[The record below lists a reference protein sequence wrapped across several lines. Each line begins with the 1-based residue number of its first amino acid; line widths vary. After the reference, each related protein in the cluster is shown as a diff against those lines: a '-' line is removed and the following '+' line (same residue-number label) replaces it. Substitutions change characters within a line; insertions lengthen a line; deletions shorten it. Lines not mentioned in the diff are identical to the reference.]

1 MDSQPN
7 NLFETASQP
16 DTGADDAYTFLEF
29 NTQGEEFDYPE
40 FTELSQPIR
49 SSNSNWPTPSDSVSE
64 AVSGDSPGKG
74 RGGGNLQAAAVDAL
88 AAGMSGLNFEESIGG
103 DEESF
108 SEYGK
113 GGDFNTEHA
122 CRYCGVQNPA
132 CVVRCN
138 VPSCRKWFCNSRG
151 NTSGSHIVN
160 HLVRAKHKEVCL
172 HKDSPLG
179 ETILECYNCGC
190 RNVFL
195 LGFISAKAES
205 VVVLLCREPCLNV
218 NALKD
223 MNWDLSQWCPLIDDR
238 CFLQW
243 LVKVPSEQ
251 EQLRAR
257 QISAQQIN
265 KVEEL
270 WKTNPDATLEDLE
283 KPGVDDEPQSVAL
296 KYEDA
301 YQYQNVFAPLIKL
314 EADYDKMMKES
325 QSKDNVTI
333 RWDVGLNKK
342 RVAYFVFPK
351 EDNELRLVPGD
362 ELRLRYSGDAAHP
375 AWQSVGHV
383 IKLTAQEEVALEL
396 RASQGVPVDVVHG
409 YSVDFVWKSTSF
421 DRMQGAMKTFAVDE
435 TSVSGYIYH
444 HLLGHEVE
452 VQMVRNALPRRF
464 GAPGL
469 PELNASQVF
478 AVKSVLQKPISLI
491 QGPPGTGKTVTS
503 AAIVYHMAKQ
513 GQGQVLVCA
522 PSNVAVDQLAEKISA
537 TGLKVVRLC
546 AKSREAVSSPVEHL
560 TLHYQVRHLDTSEK
574 SELHKLQQLKDEQ
587 GELSSSDEKKYKAL
601 KRATE
606 REISQSADVICCTCV
621 GAGDPRL
628 ANFRFRQ
635 VLIDESTQS
644 TEPECLIPLVLGA
657 KQVVLVGDHCQ
668 LGPVIMCKKAARA
681 GLAQS
686 LFERLVILGVKPI
699 RLQVQYRM
707 HPSLSEFPSNS
718 FYEGT
723 LQNGVTVNER
733 QSPGIDFPWPV
744 PNRPMFFYVQM
755 GQEEISASGT
765 SYLNRTEAANVE
777 KIVTT
782 FLKSGVVPSQIGVIT
797 PYEGQRA
804 YIVNYMSRNGALRQ
818 QLYKEI
824 EVASVDSF
832 QGREKDYIILSCVRS
847 NEHQGIGFLNDPRRL
862 NVALTR
868 ARYGIVILGNPKVL
882 SKQPLWNGLL
892 THYKEHECLVEGPL
906 NNLKQSMVQF
916 QKPKKIYND
925 RRLFFGGG
933 PGILPNDSFGSVASS
948 SPTADRRSSRS
959 RGSYMSPGP
968 PNGTHKP
975 VVPPAGYPMPRVP
988 LPPYHGGPPQPYAI
1002 PTRGAVHGPVGAVP
1016 QVPQPGSRGF
1026 GAGRGNAGAPIG
1038 SHLPHQQGSQQPIGS
1053 IGSNFNFPS
1062 LENPNSQPSV
1072 GGPLSQPGYVS
1083 NMPVQGPS
1091 QTFRDG
1097 FSMGGMSQEFLG
1109 DDFKSQ
1115 GSHVP
1120 YNAADF
1126 STQASQS
1133 GYAVDYVNQGGQGGF
1148 PGSFLNQNSQGG
1160 YSRFGTGN
1168 DFMSQDYMQ
1177 HGSQGLFT
1185 QVGFNDPSQDDA
1197 SQSHFGV
1204 VNTNQLQS
1212 QSLLNPLYSQPF
1224 AHYSSQPLNMQ
1235 QQQPQPP
1242 PQQQQPAPHQAQA
1255 ASASASQNQNLHYS
1269 G

>member
-1 MDSQPN
+1 MAALEAVVPH
-7 NLFETASQP
+7 NLYEDAAASQQNH
-16 DTGADDAYTFLEF
+16 GDAYTFLEF
-29 NTQGEEFDYPE
+29 NTQGDDYEYPD
-40 FTELSQPIR
+40 FTELSQPVQP
-49 SSNSNWPTPSDSVSE
+49 SSVWNDDSSHLS
-64 AVSGDSPGKG
+64 ASISQHDGSAA
-74 RGGGNLQAAAVDAL
+74 GGGPAELVVPAEPVDPKASSQVAAFNLM
-88 AAGMSGLNFEESIGG
+88 AAGMSELNFEDAG
-103 DEESF
+103 DDDSHDY
-108 SEYGK
+108 SK
-113 GGDFNTEHA
+113 RDLPEHA
-122 CRYCGVQNPA
+122 CKYCGIHNPA
-132 CVVRCN
+132 CIVRCH

-195 LGFISAKAES
+195 LGFIPAKSES
-205 VVVLLCREPCLNV
+205 VVVLLCREPCLSV
-218 NALKD
+218 NGLKD
-223 MNWDLSQWCPLIDDR
+223 MNWDLSQWLPLIDDR

-283 KPGVDDEPQSVAL
+283 KPGVDDEPQPVAL

-301 YQYQNVFAPLIKL
+301 YQYQNVFGPLVKL

-325 QSKDNVTI
+325 QSKDNITV

-362 ELRLRYSGDAAHP
+362 ELRLRWPGDGTHG

-396 RASQGVPVDVVHG
+396 RASQNVPIDVNHNF
-409 YSVDFVWKSTSF
+409 SVDFVWKSTSF
-421 DRMQGAMKTFAVDE
+421 DRMQVAMKTFAVDE

-444 HLLGHEVE
+444 RLLGHEIE
-452 VQMVRNALPRRF
+452 SQTVRNTLPRRF

-469 PELNASQVF
+469 PELNASQVY
-478 AVKSVLQKPISLI
+478 AVKSVLQKPVSLI

-503 AAIVYHMAKQ
+503 AAIVYHLAKQ

-537 TGLKVVRLC
+537 TGMKVVRLC

-574 SELHKLQQLKDEQ
+574 SELHKLQLLKDEQ

-606 REISQSADVICCTCV
+606 REIAQSADVICCTCV

-628 ANFRFRQ
+628 SNFRFRQ
-635 VLIDESTQS
+635 VLIDESTQA

-657 KQVVLVGDHCQ
+657 KQAVLVGDHCQ

-686 LFERLVILGVKPI
+686 LFERLVLLGVKPI

-707 HPSLSEFPSNS
+707 HPCLSEFPSNS

-723 LQNGVTVNER
+723 LQNGVGMNQR
-733 QSPGIDFPWPV
+733 LASQIDFPWPV

-777 KIVTT
+777 KIVST
-782 FLKSGVVPSQIGVIT
+782 FLKSGVNPGQIGVIT

-804 YIVNYMSRNGALRQ
+804 YIVNHMARNGSLRQ

-832 QGREKDYIILSCVRS
+832 QGREKDFIILSCVRS

-868 ARYGIVILGNPKVL
+868 ARFGIVILGNPKVL
-882 SKQPLWNGLL
+882 SKQPLWNSLL

-916 QKPKKIYND
+916 QKPKKIYSD
-925 RRLFFGGG
+925 RRVYPGGAPAIT
-933 PGILPNDSFGSVASS
+933 PGDGFVPV
-948 SPTADRRSSRS
+948 PTATGVSNAGFPDRRG
-959 RGSYMSPGP
+959 RGRGNSYLPFGMS
-968 PNGTHKP
+968 NGHKSGLP
-975 VVPPAGYPMPRVP
+975 HGIPPARIPHPAFP
-988 LPPYHGGPPQPYAI
+988 GGPPMQPYAI
-1002 PTRGAVHGPVGAVP
+1002 PSRGGVHGPVGGVP
-1016 QVPQPGSRGF
+1016 QVPQSGSRGF
-1026 GAGRGNAGAPIG
+1026 GAGRGSTGGPIG
-1038 SHLPHQQGSQQPIGS
+1038 GHLSHHQAAQQHGNLGSA
-1053 IGSNFNFPS
+1053 FNFAGIDS
-1062 LENPNSQPSV
+1062 LGGQPSV
-1072 GGPLSQPGYVS
+1072 GGPLTQPGPMTQMQS
-1083 NMPVQGPS
+1083 QGLS
-1091 QTFRDG
+1091 QNLRDG
-1097 FSMGGMSQEFLG
+1097 FPLGGMSQDFLG

-1115 GSHVP
+1115 GSHVAYTGP
-1120 YNAADF
+1120 EF
-1126 STQASQS
+1126 STQA
-1133 GYAVDYVNQGGQGGF
+1133 GYGVDYVTQGSQGAYSGDF
-1148 PGSFLNQNSQGG
+1148 ITQNSQGAYALPPG
-1160 YSRFGTGN
+1160 GS
-1168 DFMSQDYMQ
+1168 DFNSQDFIS

-1185 QVGFNDPSQDDA
+1185 QVGFSDRTQDGPA
-1197 SQSHFGV
+1197 TQSHYGIGGP
-1204 VNTNQLQS
+1204 LQS
-1212 QSLLNPLYSQPF
+1212 QGAVAPLYTQPF
-1224 AHYSSQPLNMQ
+1224 TQLTQPLNQ
-1235 QQQPQPP
+1235 QQ
-1242 PQQQQPAPHQAQA
+1242 
-1255 ASASASQNQNLHYS
+1255 ASQHQRRHYN

>member
-1 MDSQPN
+1 MASQPVVP
-7 NLFETASQP
+7 NLYDTASQP
-16 DTGADDAYTFLEF
+16 DTAGDAYTFLEF
-29 NTQGEEFDYPE
+29 NTQGDDDFDYPE
-40 FTELSQPIR
+40 FHELSQPIR
-49 SSNSNWPTPSDSVSE
+49 PSSSPDLLPSD
-64 AVSGDSPGKG
+64 AVSPRNAAAAASSSAAGSASSSSSKGG
-74 RGGGNLQAAAVDAL
+74 RGGAGSPSVAASGSADAL
-88 AAGMSGLNFEESIGG
+88 AAGMGRLTFQETGEDDGG
-103 DEESF
+103 YERG
-108 SEYGK
+108 GK
-113 GGDFNTEHA
+113 GEFIEHA
-122 CRYCGVQNPA
+122 CRYCGVSNPA
-132 CVVRCN
+132 CVARCN

-195 LGFISAKAES
+195 LGFISAKTES
-205 VVVLLCREPCLNV
+205 VVVLLCREPCLSV

-243 LVKVPSEQ
+243 LVKIPSEQ

-270 WKTNPDATLEDLE
+270 WKANPDATLEDLE
-283 KPGVDDEPQSVAL
+283 KPGVDDEPQPVAL

-325 QSKDNVTI
+325 QSKDNLTI

-342 RVAYFVFPK
+342 RIAYFVFPK

-396 RASQGVPVDVVHG
+396 RASQGVPVDVNHG
-409 YSVDFVWKSTSF
+409 FSVDFVWKSTSY

-452 VQMVRNALPRRF
+452 SQIVRNALPRRF

-522 PSNVAVDQLAEKISA
+522 PSNVAVDQLAEKISS

-560 TLHYQVRHLDTSEK
+560 TLHYQVQHLDTSEK

-587 GELSSSDEKKYKAL
+587 GELSSGDEKKYKAL

-635 VLIDESTQS
+635 VLIDESTQA
-644 TEPECLIPLVLGA
+644 TEPECLIPLVLGV

-686 LFERLVILGVKPI
+686 LFERLVLLGVKPI

-723 LQNGVTVNER
+723 LQNGVTINER
-733 QSPGIDFPWPV
+733 QSSGIDFPWPV

-765 SYLNRTEAANVE
+765 SYLNRTEASNVE

-782 FLKSGVVPSQIGVIT
+782 FLRSGVIPSQIGVIT

-882 SKQPLWNGLL
+882 SKQLLWNSLL

-916 QKPKKIYND
+916 QKPKKIYSD
-925 RRLFFGGG
+925 RRLYFGNG
-933 PGILPNDSFGSVASS
+933 PGLTPSDSFGSANS
-948 SPTADRRSSRS
+948 SPNVDK
-959 RGSYMSPGP
+959 RGGRTKGHTYMPFGL
-968 PNGTHKP
+968 PNGAPKP
-975 VVPPAGYPMPRVP
+975 GVHPAGYP
-988 LPPYHGGPPQPYAI
+988 LPQIPFPPFPGGPHSRPYAI
-1002 PTRGAVHGPVGAVP
+1002 PMRGAVHGPIGAVP
-1016 QVPQPGSRGF
+1016 QIPHAGGRGYGS
-1026 GAGRGNAGAPIG
+1026 GRGNTG
-1038 SHLPHQQGSQQPIGS
+1038 SPVGGHVSHQQGSQQALGNLGS
-1053 IGSNFNFPS
+1053 AFNFP
-1062 LENPNSQPSV
+1062 LENPNTQPSV
-1072 GGPLSQPGYVS
+1072 GGPLSQTGLMTQ
-1083 NMPVQGPS
+1083 MPIQGSS

-1097 FSMGGMSQEFLG
+1097 FSMGSMSQDFLG

-1115 GSHVP
+1115 GSHVA
-1120 YNAADF
+1120 YNVADF
-1126 STQASQS
+1126 STQASQG
-1133 GYAVDYVNQGGQGGF
+1133 GYGIDYVTQGTQAAF
-1148 PGSFLNQNSQGG
+1148 PGSFLNQNSQAG
-1160 YSRFGTGN
+1160 YSHLGTGN
-1168 DFMSQDYMQ
+1168 DFISQDYMPS
-1177 HGSQGLFT
+1177 GSQGLFT
-1185 QVGFNDPSQDDA
+1185 QVGFNDPSQDES
-1197 SQSHFGV
+1197 SQTHFGV
-1204 VNTNQLQS
+1204 AGPGPLQS
-1212 QSLLNPLYSQPF
+1212 QGLMNPHYSQPF
-1224 AHYSSQPLNMQ
+1224 SQYNTQPLNL
-1235 QQQPQPP
+1235 QPP
-1242 PQQQQPAPHQAQA
+1242 QHQSQS
-1255 ASASASQNQNLHYS
+1255 SANQKLHYN

>member
-1 MDSQPN
+1 MATQS
-7 NLFETASQP
+7 EAASQSHE
-16 DTGADDAYTFLEF
+16 DAYTFLEF
-29 NTQGEEFDYPE
+29 NTQGDDYDYPE
-40 FTELSQPIR
+40 FTELSQPTR
-49 SSNSNWPTPSDSVSE
+49 SSVWSTDATTASFLSIPQIAP
-64 AVSGDSPGKG
+64 
-74 RGGGNLQAAAVDAL
+74 LAATDHAVDASDLSISADAASDPKSGLSQAAFNSL
-88 AAGMSGLNFEESIGG
+88 AAGMSELSFDEAG
-103 DEESF
+103 DDDSHDY
-108 SEYGK
+108 SK
-113 GGDFNTEHA
+113 RVLPEHA
-122 CRYCGVQNPA
+122 CKYCGTHNPA
-132 CVVRCN
+132 CVARCN

-195 LGFISAKAES
+195 LGFISAKTES
-205 VVVLLCREPCLNV
+205 VVVLLCREPCLSV
-218 NALKD
+218 SGLKD
-223 MNWDLSQWCPLIDDR
+223 MSWDLSQWQPLIDDR

-243 LVKVPSEQ
+243 LVKVPTEQ

-283 KPGVDDEPQSVAL
+283 KPGIDDEPQPVAL

-301 YQYQNVFAPLIKL
+301 YQYQHVLGPLVKL
-314 EADYDKMMKES
+314 EADYDKLMKES
-325 QSKDNVTI
+325 QSKDNITV

-342 RVAYFVFPK
+342 RVAYFMFPK

-362 ELRLRYSGDAAHP
+362 ELRLRYPGDSTHSG
-375 AWQSVGHV
+375 WQSVGHV

-396 RASQGVPVDVVHG
+396 RANQGVPIDLNHNF
-409 YSVDFVWKSTSF
+409 SVDFVWKSTSF
-421 DRMQGAMKTFAVDE
+421 DRMQAAMKTFAVDE

-444 HLLGHEVE
+444 RLLGHEVE
-452 VQMVRNALPRRF
+452 SQTVRNSIPRRF
-464 GAPGL
+464 GAIGL
-469 PELNASQVF
+469 PELNASQVN
-478 AVKSVLQKPISLI
+478 AVRNVLQKPVSLI

-503 AAIVYHMAKQ
+503 AAIVYHLSKQ

-574 SELHKLQQLKDEQ
+574 SELHKLQLLKDEQ
-587 GELSSSDEKKYKAL
+587 GELSSADEKKYKSL

-628 ANFRFRQ
+628 SNFRFRQ
-635 VLIDESTQS
+635 VLIDESTQA

-657 KQVVLVGDHCQ
+657 KQLVLVGDHCQ

-686 LFERLVILGVKPI
+686 LFERLVLLGVKPI

-707 HPSLSEFPSNS
+707 HPCLSEFPSNS

-723 LQNGVTVNER
+723 LQNGITMNER
-733 QSPGIDFPWPV
+733 LSSGIDFPWPA

-777 KIVTT
+777 KIVST
-782 FLKSGVVPSQIGVIT
+782 FLKSGVNPVQIGVIT

-804 YIVNYMSRNGALRQ
+804 YIVSHMARNGALRQ
-818 QLYKEI
+818 QLYKDI

-868 ARYGIVILGNPKVL
+868 ARFGIVILGNPKVL
-882 SKQPLWNGLL
+882 SKQNLWNSLL
-892 THYKEHECLVEGPL
+892 THYKEHECLVEGAL

-916 QKPKKIYND
+916 QKPKKVYSD
-925 RRLFFGGG
+925 RRVYPGGG
-933 PGILPNDSFGSVASS
+933 AAPADNFVPV
-948 SPTADRRSSRS
+948 PTVNVTAGAHERRSGRS
-959 RGSYMSPGP
+959 RPIDGRGGYMAFGP
-968 PNGTHKP
+968 VANGLHKP
-975 VVPPAGYPMPRVP
+975 AVPPHGSFSQNRML
-988 LPPYHGGPPQPYAI
+988 LPPYPGGPLTQPYSI
-1002 PTRGAVHGPVGAVP
+1002 PSRGGVHGPVGGIPHGP
-1016 QVPQPGSRGF
+1016 QAGSRGF
-1026 GAGRGNAGAPIG
+1026 GAGRGSTGGPIG
-1038 SHLPHQQGSQQPIGS
+1038 GHLAHHQASQPLGGIGA
-1053 IGSNFNFPS
+1053 GFNFGG
-1062 LENPNSQPSV
+1062 LENPASQSSV
-1072 GGPLSQPGYVS
+1072 GGPMTQQGLMTQIPTQGLSQS
-1083 NMPVQGPS
+1083 L
-1091 QTFRDG
+1091 RDS
-1097 FSMGGMSQEFLG
+1097 FSLGGMSQDFLG

-1115 GSHVP
+1115 GSHVTYTGP
-1120 YNAADF
+1120 EF
-1126 STQASQS
+1126 STQASQG
-1133 GYAVDYVNQGGQGGF
+1133 GYGMDFISHGTQGAFVGDF
-1148 PGSFLNQNSQGG
+1148 MNPNSQGG
-1160 YSRFGTGN
+1160 YAHPSATN
-1168 DFMSQDYMQ
+1168 DFISQDFLS

-1185 QVGFNDPSQDDA
+1185 QIGFSDRSQEDTPI
-1197 SQSHFGV
+1197 QSHYGLGGP
-1204 VNTNQLQS
+1204 LQS
-1212 QSLLNPLYSQPF
+1212 QGLMAPMYSQPF
-1224 AHYSSQPLNMQ
+1224 TQYTQPLNH
-1235 QQQPQPP
+1235 
-1242 PQQQQPAPHQAQA
+1242 PQQQQNAQHQR
-1255 ASASASQNQNLHYS
+1255 LHYN